1 MEADGE
7 FERVKVIGSP
17 IHMDAAPVTI
27 RIPPAQLGQ
36 YTDAVLAELGLA
48 NATAAE

>member
-1 MEADGE
+1 
-7 FERVKVIGSP
+7 VVGSP
-17 IHMDAAPVTI
+17 VHMEAAPVTI
-27 RIPPAQLGQ
+27 RIPPSRLGQ